1 MDMNKKVDITSKRY
15 FKYSLWLIAALTL
28 LCGAAISMN
37 VLKYS
42 IVNALAISALY
53 TVFINSIYVVFW
65 RKMAKTSPNVMTKF
79 YLAASAL
86 RLVSA
91 AFVVTA
97 YCLICHDKNSIRDFA
112 LLFMSFYIVMLVF
125 DSVFFAHVEKCYT
138 LKD

>member
-28 LCGAAISMN
+28 LCSAAISMN

-91 AFVVTA
+91 VVVTA

-125 DSVFFAHVEKCYT
+125 DSVFFAHVEKSYT

>member
-1 MDMNKKVDITSKRY
+1 
-15 FKYSLWLIAALTL
+15 
-28 LCGAAISMN
+28 MN

-125 DSVFFAHVEKCYT
+125 DSVFFAHVEKVILLRLTDETDQTNTMLVHASIHNSTYKCVRAYR
-138 LKD
+138 

>member
-28 LCGAAISMN
+28 LCSAAISMN

-97 YCLICHDKNSIRDFA
+97 YCLICHDK
-112 LLFMSFYIVMLVF
+112 
-125 DSVFFAHVEKCYT
+125 T
-138 LKD
+138 LYVILRCFL

>member
-28 LCGAAISMN
+28 LCSAAISMN

-79 YLAASAL
+79 YLAASA
-86 RLVSA
+86 
-91 AFVVTA
+91 